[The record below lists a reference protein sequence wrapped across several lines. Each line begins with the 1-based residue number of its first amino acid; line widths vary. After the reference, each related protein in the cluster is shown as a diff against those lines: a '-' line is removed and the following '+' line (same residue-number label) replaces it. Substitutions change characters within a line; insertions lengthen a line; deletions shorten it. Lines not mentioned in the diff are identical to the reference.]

1 MRQQGIT
8 LITGANGEIGQA
20 LLRVLDAD
28 RILALDLNPLDPG
41 LAGYYLEFVQGD
53 ILDRKLLEQLGEEFE
68 ITRIFHLAAV
78 LSSKAKGDPGLAH
91 RVNVEGTANLLNFA
105 RAQGEKHSNPVNF
118 LFPSS
123 FAVYG
128 LADLE
133 AKQAQGSVGENE
145 KLAPSSIY
153 GAGKLYCERLG
164 AHFAEHGSGLLDFRA
179 LRFPGL
185 ISAETIPS
193 GGTTDYGPEMLH
205 FAAEGKSYRC
215 FVRPDTVIPFLAMPD
230 AIRAL
235 RELARA
241 PSLPERVYNVTGFNP
256 SAEELRQTVIEYFPS
271 AEVSFEPDQHRQE
284 MVDTWPSQ
292 IDDSAARRDWG
303 WSPEYDLDRAFADYL
318 IPAVTER
325 YLSDPG

>member
-1 MRQQGIT
+1 MQQGIT

-28 RILALDLNPLDPG
+28 RVLALDLNPLDPG

-78 LSSKAKGDPGLAH
+78 LSTKAEGDPGLAH
-91 RVNVEGTANLLNFA
+91 RVNVEGTANLLDFA
-105 RAQGEKHSNPVNF
+105 LTQSEKHSTSVHF
-118 LFPSS
+118 FFPSS
-123 FAVYG
+123 IAVYG

-133 AKQAQGSVGENE
+133 AKQAQGPVGENE
-145 KLAPSSIY
+145 KLAPSSVY

-205 FAAEGKSYRC
+205 CAAEGKSYRC
-215 FVRPDTVIPFLAMPD
+215 FVRPDTVLPFLAMPD

-241 PSLPERVYNVTGFNP
+241 PSPPERVYNVTGFNP
-256 SAEELRQTVIEYFPS
+256 SAEELRQTVMEYFPS

-292 IDDSAARRDWG
+292 VDDSAARRDWG

-318 IPAVTER
+318 VPAVTER
-325 YLSDPG
+325 YLSESG

>member
-1 MRQQGIT
+1 MHQGIT

-28 RILALDLNPLDPG
+28 RVLALDLNPLDPG
-41 LAGYYLEFVQGD
+41 LAGYYLEFAQGD
-53 ILDRKLLEQLGEEFE
+53 ILDRRLLEQLGEEFE
-68 ITRIFHLAAV
+68 IARIFHLAAV
-78 LSSKAKGDPGLAH
+78 LSSKAEGAPGLAH
-91 RVNVEGTANLLNFA
+91 RVNVEGTANLLKLA
-105 RAQGEKHSNPVNF
+105 LAQGEKHSTSVSF

-128 LADLE
+128 LVDLE
-133 AKQAQGSVGENE
+133 AKQAQGPVGENE
-145 KLAPSSIY
+145 KLMPSSVY

-164 AHFAEHGSGLLDFRA
+164 EHFAEHSSGLLDFRA

-185 ISAETIPS
+185 ISAESIPS

-205 FAAEGKSYRC
+205 CAAEGKSYRC
-215 FVRPDTVIPFLAMPD
+215 FVRPDTVLPFLAMPD

-241 PSLPERVYNVTGFNP
+241 PSLPERIYNVTGFNP
-256 SAEELRQTVIEYFPS
+256 SAEELRQTVVKYFPS

-292 IDDSAARRDWG
+292 IDDSAARNDWG
-303 WSPEYDLDRAFADYL
+303 WSPEYDLDSAFADYL
-318 IPAVTER
+318 VPAVTER
-325 YLSDPG
+325 YLSESG

>member
-1 MRQQGIT
+1 MDQGIT

-28 RILALDLNPLDPG
+28 QVLALDLNTLDPG

-53 ILDRKLLEQLGEEFE
+53 ILDRHLLEELGREFE

-78 LSSKAKGDPGLAH
+78 LSSKAVGDPGLAH

-105 RAQGEKHSNPVNF
+105 LAQGEKHSNSVNF

-123 FAVYG
+123 IAVYG

-133 AKQAQGSVGENE
+133 AKQAQGPVGEYE
-145 KLAPSSIY
+145 KLMPSSIY

-164 AHFAEHGSGLLDFRA
+164 AHFARQSSGLLDFRA
-179 LRFPGL
+179 LRLPGL

-205 FAAEGKSYRC
+205 CAAEGLPYRC
-215 FVRPDTVIPFLAMPD
+215 FVRPDTVLPFLAMPD

-241 PSLPERVYNVTGFNP
+241 PKLPERVYNVTGFNP
-256 SAEELRQTVIEYFPS
+256 SAEELRQTVVKYFPS
-271 AEVSFEPDQHRQE
+271 AEVRFEPDQHRQE

-292 IDDSAARRDWG
+292 VDDSAARRDWG

-318 IPAVTER
+318 VPAVTKR
-325 YLSDPG
+325 YLSESG

>member
-1 MRQQGIT
+1 MEQGIT

-28 RILALDLNPLDPG
+28 QVLALDLNSLDPG

-53 ILDRKLLEQLGEEFE
+53 ILDRHLLEELGREFE

-78 LSSKAKGDPGLAH
+78 LSSKAEGDPGLAH

-105 RAQGEKHSNPVNF
+105 LAQGEKQATTVHF
-118 LFPSS
+118 IFPSS

-133 AKQAQGSVGENE
+133 AKQAQGPVGENE
-145 KLAPSSIY
+145 KLAPSSVY

-164 AHFAEHGSGLLDFRA
+164 AHFASQSSGLLDFRA

-205 FAAEGKSYRC
+205 CAAEGLPYRC
-215 FVRPDTVIPFLAMPD
+215 FVRPDTVLPFLAMPD

-241 PSLPERVYNVTGFNP
+241 PKLPERVYNVTGFNP
-256 SAEELRQTVIEYFPS
+256 SAEELRQTVVKYFPS
-271 AEVSFEPDQHRQE
+271 AEVRFEPDQHRQE
-284 MVDTWPSQ
+284 IVDTWPSQ
-292 IDDSAARRDWG
+292 VDDSAARRDWG

-318 IPAVTER
+318 VPAVAKR
-325 YLSDPG
+325 YLSESG

>member
-1 MRQQGIT
+1 MQQGIT

-28 RILALDLNPLDPG
+28 RVLALDLNPLDPR

-68 ITRIFHLAAV
+68 IARIFHLAAV
-78 LSSKAKGDPGLAH
+78 LSSKVEGDPGLAH
-91 RVNVEGTANLLNFA
+91 RVNVEGTANLLKLA
-105 RAQGEKHSNPVNF
+105 LAQGEKHSTSVSF

-128 LADLE
+128 LVDLE
-133 AKQAQGSVGENE
+133 AKQAQGPVGENE
-145 KLAPSSIY
+145 KLMPSSVY

-164 AHFAEHGSGLLDFRA
+164 EHFAEHSSGLLDFRA

-205 FAAEGKSYRC
+205 CAAEGKSYRC
-215 FVRPDTVIPFLAMPD
+215 FVRPRH
-230 AIRAL
+230 RASVPGHAGCNSSIA
-235 RELARA
+235 RTCTRPKPARA
-241 PSLPERVYNVTGFNP
+241 NLQRDGIQPLRRRTAPHCGEILPLSR
-256 SAEELRQTVIEYFPS
+256 SELRAGP
-271 AEVSFEPDQHRQE
+271 A
-284 MVDTWPSQ
+284 
-292 IDDSAARRDWG
+292 
-303 WSPEYDLDRAFADYL
+303 SP
-318 IPAVTER
+318 
-325 YLSDPG
+325 GNG